1 MKRLTGSIV
10 AIAGA
15 AMLIT
20 LAVIPAA
27 GQVPAGRGLPR
38 TADGKPDFSGIWE
51 VMSKANYNIE
61 PHSASR
67 GVPAGAGVVEGRK
80 KGRRLRQ

>member
-1 MKRLTGSIV
+1 MNRRSIGSALV
-10 AIAGA
+10 AAVAFLAGNPSQA
-15 AMLIT
+15 QDI
-20 LAVIPAA
+20 
-27 GQVPAGRGLPR
+27 PR
-38 TADGKPDFSGIWE
+38 TANGKPDFSGIWE